1 MDYPLRLNFKLLTL
15 GQRITVTDASGNLL
29 LYVKQKMFKL
39 REKVELYADA
49 ERQNQVFTIAADRM
63 IDFSANYSF
72 ADAAGNDWGSVRRR
86 GMRSLWAAHYE
97 VMQDGRVD
105 MEIREESAIKNLI
118 ESVLSGIPLVGPLAV
133 YLINPSYIVRRPDGT
148 ELLRLIKRPAIFEG
162 RFDLQKLSEM
172 PEDDEMRSVLA
183 LLMMVLLERRRG

>member
-29 LYVKQKMFKL
+29 LFVKQKMFKL

-49 ERQNQVFTIAADRM
+49 ERQNLVFTIAADRM

-72 ADAAGNDWGSVRRR
+72 TDAAGNDWGSVRRR

-97 VMQDGRVD
+97 VMQDGRID